1 MEDYGY
7 DLQTTLKEFYNS
19 ATFEKL
25 SDEAIGLYIKSSVYV
40 YEILKNKWKYGKL
53 TILSPDSTCRIS

>member
-40 YEILKNKWKYGKL
+40 YEILKNKWKYGN
-53 TILSPDSTCRIS
+53 